1 MDFFESDMCNPNL
14 TPEMLQKIA
23 GDKSK
28 RVYVNDKFVEL
39 LYGMSIPSDVS
50 QNRMA
55 YYRRLK
61 EENHNNILKRDSD
74 LSSKID

>member
-1 MDFFESDMCNPNL
+1 MDFFESDMCNQNI
-14 TPEMLQKIA
+14 TPEMLKKIA

-39 LYGMSIPSDVS
+39 LYGIGIPSDVS

-61 EENHNNILKRDSD
+61 EEKHNNLQKRDSH

>member
-1 MDFFESDMCNPNL
+1 MDFFESDMCNQNI
-14 TPEMLQKIA
+14 TPEMLKKIA

-39 LYGMSIPSDVS
+39 LYGIGIPSDVS

-61 EENHNNILKRDSD
+61 EEKHNNLLKRDSH